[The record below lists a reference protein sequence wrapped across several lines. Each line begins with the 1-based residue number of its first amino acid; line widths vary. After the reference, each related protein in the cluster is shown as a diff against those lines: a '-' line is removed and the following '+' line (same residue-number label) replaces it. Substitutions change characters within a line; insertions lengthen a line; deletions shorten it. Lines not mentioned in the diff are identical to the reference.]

1 MTIKTTDV
9 RSSPKEQI
17 IHAAEVIGRSK
28 VRRKVFEEICR
39 GKKNARTVDEI
50 ALATGLDRKLV
61 FNEARVL
68 YNNRIIERRKTKG
81 KPITYIKDDFYSQHK
96 KKILKFAVDK
106 RARDK
111 FPTKWNPK
119 GTMTIINLPILRKS
133 IDIKHLTIDE
143 IDSFQKVAEVKM
155 APEAENKPILE
166 EAFKKGLQ
174 NILSEEGE
182 FNDWGGEGDDLFS
195 NRLVLKGKRVMVAFG
210 LKGRGTKGK
219 LTPKKLGKQGDQIQ
233 RLFRGPAEVFLIQYW
248 AQIDK
253 SVIEQMKL
261 MAIAKSALE
270 GRRIYYG
277 EIDGQDTLRI
287 LQAYSD
293 CFHQSIR

>member
-17 IHAAEVIGRSK
+17 IHASEVIGRSE

-39 GKKNARTVDEI
+39 GKRNARTVDEI

-68 YNNRIIERRKTKG
+68 YNNRIIERRKIKG
-81 KPITYIKDDFYSQHK
+81 KLITYLKDDFYSQHK
-96 KKILKFAVDK
+96 KKIMRFAADK
-106 RARDK
+106 HVRDK

-119 GTMTIINLPILRKS
+119 GAVTIINLPILRKS

-143 IDSFQKVAEVKM
+143 IDSFEKVAEVRM
-155 APEAENKPILE
+155 APEAENMPILE
-166 EAFKKGLQ
+166 ETFQAGLQ
-174 NILSEEGE
+174 KILCEEGE
-182 FNDWGGEGDDLFS
+182 FNDWGGEVDDLFS
-195 NRLVLKGKRVMVAFG
+195 NRLMLKGKRVSVAFG

-248 AQIDK
+248 GQIDE
-253 SVIEQMKL
+253 SVVEQMKL
-261 MAIAKSALE
+261 IATAKSALE

-277 EIDGQDTLRI
+277 EIDGQDTLRL
-287 LQAYSD
+287 LQAYRD
-293 CFHQSIR
+293 CFEQSTH